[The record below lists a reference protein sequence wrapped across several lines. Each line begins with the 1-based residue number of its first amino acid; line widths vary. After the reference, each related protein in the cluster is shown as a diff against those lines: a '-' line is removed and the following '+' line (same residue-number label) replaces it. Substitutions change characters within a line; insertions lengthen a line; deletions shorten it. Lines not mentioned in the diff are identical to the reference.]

1 VVLNTA
7 PTEPRPEPRP
17 EPPATTVP
25 LDQVLAFI
33 DARLEAVQGR
43 GVLSG
48 PEVTDVLLDLRSELV
63 ETVVLESVL
72 LVGEPT
78 I

>member
-1 VVLNTA
+1 MT
-7 PTEPRPEPRP
+7 TMTT
-17 EPPATTVP
+17 TTVP
-25 LDQVLAFI
+25 LDQVLGLI
-33 DARLEAVQGR
+33 DARLEAIQGR

-63 ETVVLESVL
+63 ETVTLDSSL
-72 LVGEPT
+72 FVGEPA